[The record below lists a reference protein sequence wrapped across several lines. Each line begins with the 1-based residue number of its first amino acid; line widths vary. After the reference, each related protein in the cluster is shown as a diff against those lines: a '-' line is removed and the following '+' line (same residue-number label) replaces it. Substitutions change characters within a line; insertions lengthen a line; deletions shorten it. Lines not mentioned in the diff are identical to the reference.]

1 MKKTEILEAFK
12 RYLKNSALAD
22 KDRNLVRDYVLIHE
36 WLLAN
41 NGDTNED
48 LCVMLQLDAEYRTV
62 TKAVTM
68 NIKFKDIAP
77 FGQWDGKAVKDILS
91 IIPKMNNSKSVGDLE
106 SYRILEGQLWH
117 KVHQLRK
124 DGCYAAMLYVL
135 QRYMQLN
142 SDTMTA
148 YREIHRCVEELLS
161 CSTDEDI
168 ETTFQRN
175 MDSPKKP
182 SPKHHEIN
190 IDSADE
196 GR

>member
-1 MKKTEILEAFK
+1 MKKSEILKTFK

-22 KDRNLVRDYVLIHE
+22 KDRNLVKDYALMHE

-48 LCVMLQLDAEYRTV
+48 LCSMLQLDAQYRTV
-62 TKAVTM
+62 TKALTM
-68 NIKFKDIAP
+68 DIKFKDIAP
-77 FGQWDGKAVKDILS
+77 FGEWDGKAVKDILS
-91 IIPKMNNSKSVGDLE
+91 VIPKINNSRSVGDLE
-106 SYRILEGQLWH
+106 SYSILEGQLWH

-142 SDTMTA
+142 SDAMTA
-148 YREIHRCVEELLS
+148 YRGNHRWVEELLS
-161 CSTDEDI
+161 CSTEEDI
-168 ETTFQRN
+168 ETTLQKN
-175 MDSPKKP
+175 MDSSKKP

-190 IDSADE
+190 IDSADD
-196 GR
+196 GC